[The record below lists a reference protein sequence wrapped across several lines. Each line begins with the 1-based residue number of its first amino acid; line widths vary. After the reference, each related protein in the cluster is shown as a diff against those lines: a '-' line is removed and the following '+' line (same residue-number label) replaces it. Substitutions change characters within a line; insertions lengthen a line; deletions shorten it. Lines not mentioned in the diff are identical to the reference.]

1 MLALWTAKAT
11 GKPRVTWIDTTL
23 WHTPKLIELGKATM
37 RNNTDVE
44 FIDMPVP
51 KPPEEMTLN
60 QAVYYLEY
68 YRLVFRQMQRF
79 ALMVEPHQKVVQE
92 GLQEAERDSKRYGQ
106 QVKAFLAMLDPSN
119 DILYRG
125 EHLHQCLFEHKKLV
139 EAMKC

>member
-11 GKPRVTWIDTTL
+11 GKQQARWIDTTL

-51 KPPEEMTLN
+51 KPPKEMTLA
-60 QAVYYLEY
+60 QAVYHLEY
-68 YRLVFRQMQRF
+68 YRLIFRQIQRY
-79 ALMVEPHQKVVQE
+79 ALVVAPHQKVT
-92 GLQEAERDSKRYGQ
+92 LEAVREVERDSKVYGQ
-106 QVKAFLAMLDPSN
+106 QVKAFLASLDPLQ
-119 DILYRG
+119 DVLHRG
-125 EHLHQCLFEHKKLV
+125 EHLHECLFEHKKLV

>member
-11 GKPRVTWIDTTL
+11 GKQQARWIDTTL

-51 KPPEEMTLN
+51 KPPEEMTLA

-68 YRLVFRQMQRF
+68 YRLICRLMQRHK
-79 ALMVEPHQKVVQE
+79 LGLEPHQKVSHE
-92 GLQEAERDSKRYGQ
+92 GAEIAERDSKAYGE
-106 QVKAFLAMLDPSN
+106 QVKAFLASLDPLH
-119 DILYRG
+119 DVVHRG
-125 EHLHQCLFEHKKLV
+125 EHLHECLFEHKKLV
-139 EAMKC
+139 EAIKC